1 MLLFFVVYPYAQ
13 IVRVIYTDYNPKVRP
28 FMNAQAPLGRKILR
42 ITLACMLVSAFLL
55 FLLGQVFMP
64 NENSSENSTFHVFKA
79 NWVQVLPD
87 GTEVS
92 VQIPGSCDVAYGE
105 WGILTTRLPQNQE
118 DTSLCFR
125 SMQQELRIYVGDEL
139 RKEYSTLDT
148 QMFGHTSTMTYV
160 FCPLYETDAGK
171 LLRVEFM
178 SESAY
183 SNYISDI
190 YAGNAADIRDHF
202 FDLYGPG
209 LAIAVLLLIISLT
222 VIAGS
227 LMIRI
232 IYKRNVD
239 LLHLGNVFLI
249 TSTWLI
255 AESKLRQFIFP
266 SSTVAMWMGF
276 FMIALLPYPFLSY
289 LNSIQKGRYQ
299 KAFNC
304 IGICTAVNYVLML
317 GLQALNI
324 RDFFETMT
332 LSHII
337 IIALIILMAF
347 SMIRDVVKG
356 YVKEYKEVALGFVIA
371 IIGGICELS
380 LVYIVDTRINGIA
393 LCFGMLALLLTATLK
408 TIRDFLA
415 VENERQRAIA
425 ASESKAKFL
434 ANMSHEIRTPINV
447 VLGMNEMILRENK
460 DATIS
465 EYADNI
471 KSAGNLLLSLINDIL
486 DFSKLEAGKLQIVEN
501 DYSLS
506 SLLKDVMLGAD
517 IRAKQKQLE
526 LQLDIDQSMPS
537 VLRGD
542 DIRIRQILNN
552 LLSNAIK
559 YTDKGCISFTA
570 KGIRTESGFSL
581 LFSVKDTGIGISKED
596 MEKLFDSFQRLEL
609 SKNRYIQ
616 GTGLGLNIAKQLV
629 DSMHG
634 TIEVESEHGRGSC
647 FTIQI
652 PQVIIDDT
660 TIGIPKPAS
669 TNSPGSVPQEE
680 ESNPSFCAPDT
691 KILAVDDNHM
701 NLLVLKGLL
710 KRSQVQLD
718 TASGGPEC
726 LQMTKEKKY
735 DLILMDHMM
744 PDPDGI
750 ETLHLLRNA
759 DGNPNKNTKV
769 IVLTANAIEGMR
781 EQYLAEGFTD
791 YLSKP
796 IEVENLEAV
805 LIRHLTQ
812 N

>member
-1 MLLFFVVYPYAQ
+1 MNGQ
-13 IVRVIYTDYNPKVRP
+13 IPRG
-28 FMNAQAPLGRKILR
+28 LKILR
-42 ITLACMLVSAFLL
+42 ITLASMLVSAFLL
-55 FLLGQVFMP
+55 FLLGQLLLP
-64 NENSSENSTFHVFKA
+64 KENKAESSTFHLFKS

-87 GTEVS
+87 GTEVT
-92 VQIPGSCDVAYGE
+92 VQIPGTCDVSYGE
-105 WGILTTRLPQNQE
+105 WGIISTRLPKNQE

-139 RKEYSTLDT
+139 RTEYSTLDI
-148 QMFGHTSTMTYV
+148 QRFGHTSTMTYV
-160 FCPLYETDAGK
+160 FCPLYEADAGK
-171 LLRVEFM
+171 LLRVEFL
-178 SESAY
+178 SES
-183 SNYISDI
+183 NYANFISDI
-190 YAGNAADIRDHF
+190 YAGEASDIRDHF
-202 FDLYGPG
+202 FEIYGPG
-209 LAIAVLLLIISLT
+209 LIIAVLLFLISLT

-227 LMIRI
+227 LLIRI
-232 IYKRNVD
+232 IYKRKVD
-239 LLHLGNVFLI
+239 LIHLGNVFLI

-266 SSTVAMWMGF
+266 NTTVAMWMGF

-289 LNSIQKGRYQ
+289 INSIQKGRYQ
-299 KAFNC
+299 KAFTI
-304 IGICTAVNYVLML
+304 IGICTAVNYILIL
-317 GLQALNI
+317 TLQFLNI

-332 LSHII
+332 ISHVII
-337 IIALIILMAF
+337 VALIILMAF
-347 SMIRDVVKG
+347 TMIRDVVKG
-356 YVKEYKEVALGFVIA
+356 YVKEYKEVAIGFVIA

-393 LCFGMLALLLTATLK
+393 LCLGMLALLIMATLK

-415 VENERQRAIA
+415 VEKERQRAIA
-425 ASESKAKFL
+425 SSESKAKFL

-460 DATIS
+460 DKAIT

-471 KSAGNLLLSLINDIL
+471 KSASNLLLSLINDIL
-486 DFSKLEAGKLQIVEN
+486 DFSKIEAGKLEIVEN

-506 SLLKDVMLGAD
+506 KLLNDVILGAD

-526 LQLDIDQSMPS
+526 LKLEIDKSLPA
-537 VLRGD
+537 VLHGD

-559 YTDKGCISFTA
+559 YTETGSVSLIA
-570 KGIRTESGFSL
+570 KGIREDGVFRLS
-581 LFSVKDTGIGISKED
+581 FSVKDTGIGISKED
-596 MEKLFDSFQRLEL
+596 ITKLFDSFQRLEM

-634 TIEVESEHGRGSC
+634 TIDVTSEHGVGSC
-647 FTIQI
+647 FTITLPQTIVCETVTAENREAQSNAVVSDTISDNTAI
-652 PQVIIDDT
+652 PT
-660 TIGIPKPAS
+660 AS
-669 TNSPGSVPQEE
+669 VFT
-680 ESNPSFCAPDT
+680 APDA
-691 KILAVDDNHM
+691 KILAVDDNRM
-701 NLLVLKGLL
+701 NLMVLKGLL

-718 TASGGPEC
+718 TASGGNEC
-726 LQMTKEKKY
+726 LQMTQDKKY

-750 ETLHLLRNA
+750 VTLHMLRNDA
-759 DGNPNKNTKV
+759 KNVNQATPV

-781 EQYLAEGFTD
+781 EIYLAEGFAD

-796 IEVENLEAV
+796 IEVEALEQLLAK
-805 LIRHLTQ
+805 HLA
-812 N
+812 

>member
-1 MLLFFVVYPYAQ
+1 MNGQ
-13 IVRVIYTDYNPKVRP
+13 IPRG
-28 FMNAQAPLGRKILR
+28 LKILR
-42 ITLACMLVSAFLL
+42 ITLASMLVSAFLL
-55 FLLGQVFMP
+55 FLLGQLLLP
-64 NENSSENSTFHVFKA
+64 KENKAESSTFHLFKS

-87 GTEVS
+87 GTEVT
-92 VQIPGSCDVAYGE
+92 VQIPGTCDVSYGE
-105 WGILTTRLPQNQE
+105 WGIISTRLPKNQE

-139 RKEYSTLDT
+139 RTEYSTLDI
-148 QMFGHTSTMTYV
+148 QWFGHTSTMTYV
-160 FCPLYETDAGK
+160 FCPLYEADAGK
-171 LLRVEFM
+171 LLRVEFL
-178 SESAY
+178 SES
-183 SNYISDI
+183 NYANFISDI
-190 YAGNAADIRDHF
+190 YAGEASDIRDHF
-202 FDLYGPG
+202 FEIYGPR
-209 LAIAVLLLIISLT
+209 LIIAVLLFLVSLT

-227 LMIRI
+227 LLIRI
-232 IYKRNVD
+232 IYKRKVD
-239 LLHLGNVFLI
+239 LIHLGNVFLI

-266 SSTVAMWMGF
+266 NTTVAMWMGF

-289 LNSIQKGRYQ
+289 INSIQKGRYQ
-299 KAFNC
+299 KAFTI
-304 IGICTAVNYVLML
+304 IGICTAVNYILIL
-317 GLQALNI
+317 TLQFLNI

-332 LSHII
+332 ISHVII
-337 IIALIILMAF
+337 VALIILMAF
-347 SMIRDVVKG
+347 TMIRDVVKG
-356 YVKEYKEVALGFVIA
+356 YVKEYKEVAIGFVIA

-393 LCFGMLALLLTATLK
+393 LCLGMLALLIMATLK

-415 VENERQRAIA
+415 VEKERQRAIA
-425 ASESKAKFL
+425 SSESKAKFL

-460 DATIS
+460 DKAIT

-471 KSAGNLLLSLINDIL
+471 KSASNLLLSLINDIL
-486 DFSKLEAGKLQIVEN
+486 DFSKIEAGKLEIVEN

-506 SLLKDVMLGAD
+506 KLLNDVILGAD

-526 LQLDIDQSMPS
+526 LKLEIDKSLPA
-537 VLRGD
+537 VLHGD

-559 YTDKGCISFTA
+559 YTETGSVSLIA
-570 KGIRTESGFSL
+570 KGIREDGVFRLS
-581 LFSVKDTGIGISKED
+581 FSVKDTGIGISKED
-596 MEKLFDSFQRLEL
+596 ITKLFDSFQRLEM

-634 TIEVESEHGRGSC
+634 TIDVTSEHGVGSC
-647 FTIQI
+647 FTITLPQTIVCETVTAENREAPSNAVVSDTISDNTAI
-652 PQVIIDDT
+652 PT
-660 TIGIPKPAS
+660 AS
-669 TNSPGSVPQEE
+669 VFT
-680 ESNPSFCAPDT
+680 APDA
-691 KILAVDDNHM
+691 KILAVDDNRM
-701 NLLVLKGLL
+701 NLMVLKGLL

-718 TASGGPEC
+718 TASGGNEC
-726 LQMTKEKKY
+726 LQMTQDKKY

-750 ETLHLLRNA
+750 VTLHMLRNDA
-759 DGNPNKNTKV
+759 KNVNQATPV

-781 EQYLAEGFTD
+781 EIYLAEGFAD

-796 IEVENLEAV
+796 IEVEALEQLLAK
-805 LIRHLTQ
+805 HLA
-812 N
+812 